1 MHAARSPASN
11 PAAVTGD
18 ALDLSL
24 SGSQLSMSRR
34 PSSASPGKSFSRSVS
49 VSVAGDSRAKRNTL
63 GDASLS
69 SSRSIKNLRR
79 CNSTT
84 QVNQQTNVSLSRD
97 QREDYLAL
105 FDSSSHGRKKLAG
118 LSKASADRTTWN
130 ILDDQPRASSLHS
143 GSRSTGSV
151 DSPPGPKQRE
161 LGIALAATFTANN
174 RSNKGAVGNSV
185 TTILHNNYSEKPLT
199 PKSSNQRPS
208 FNNILKATAND
219 EVSQDNSS
227 LTKSQKNFSSTSSTS
242 NNKSP
247 ASARRGSPAPS
258 GRREVTEEQAERFIQ
273 QVNQAAVTI
282 QRWYRR
288 HARRRHA
295 NQAALKCII
304 ASKRKEWEERR
315 EEDSRPEQQQKRG
328 DDRKQIRE
336 DKARLVRLAAIQEL
350 QQKRA
355 RRVAEVEPDSP
366 RSTAVVARQR
376 PPKIPLTTSGPSSP
390 GHSSPRSPPAGKA
403 KNAESN
409 SNVTAD
415 LIELNFRAVSPA
427 SSNQRGSPCSQ
438 DQEDGSERDVV
449 LVQQQPQQHQ
459 HNGRKW
465 IRREKARL
473 ANTPEVRPLSDRN
486 PLGEAAADWLS
497 QELQRPAEPQRA
509 AEGQLESL
517 RPTGVVGR
525 RKLPKISVTNKGPA
539 SPGDDSPTPPPAVK
553 AKNTD
558 SDLNVAAEFGELSSF
573 RAVSPDV
580 SNCRDSQCSQEILQR
595 SVSVEDQRQ
604 GALCSRAPSKSTFNE
619 LLDTL
624 KLLEEEPQ
632 RLSQPKCYSK
642 DKYAWI
648 DEDADSNT
656 LTTDNLERHG
666 QLSHH
671 PALPDGGA
679 LLSEAKLQSI
689 MSFLDEME
697 KSEQERP
704 RSVTSG
710 SHREAVL
717 SEEELVGV
725 EQASATAAEVSGSVM
740 RIQLELEEKKRTVN
754 MLQRAL
760 GQQRE
765 LTIRHVK
772 ETEKELS
779 RNFQLQREQY
789 EATIQR
795 HLTFIDQLIN
805 DKKLLSERCEGVVGE
820 LKQVDQKYTKKIVQ
834 MQEQHEME
842 IKKLKE
848 LMSATEKIRRE
859 KWIDEKTKKIK
870 EITVKGLEPEI
881 HKLISKHKQELKK
894 LRMLHEAELLQADDR
909 AAQRYVHQCEE
920 LRQRL
925 EGEKEE
931 QSQRERA
938 LAKQRWAHRRP
949 PSWTRAAGE
958 RRQSVSS
965 RSSSPA
971 DASPPHALMFCWL
984 MPSLCQCVRQE
995 AASQRTIHRRDGE
1008 GLLNMTAHSLR
1019 VCVRYEKQLQ
1029 EEELSL
1035 QQQRRRL
1042 YKEVADEKER
1052 LAQLSARQRA
1062 ELEDLRRQLEEN
1074 SSLAGRALREELDKT
1089 REEQERRHQ
1098 VEMKALQ
1105 ERLDAEKQTWE
1116 ENYKKKEE
1124 AWLLSR
1130 ERELREELRRGRDKE
1145 IEIAIW
1151 TLEEETSKEKEEC
1164 ERAAD
1169 NRVQRVRETYEAE
1182 LQELQRSQRT
1192 AVEKQQQLR
1201 RQQAEA
1207 QEELISLRAALRQK
1221 EAEVEGVTRTR
1232 DQLVD
1237 ERRRLAEV
1245 VRQEFAERL
1254 VTTEEENR
1262 RMAAEV
1268 AEVRARLRLEV
1279 ERVTREKEEELA
1291 EVHQRVKSAI
1301 LKKEETVNHL
1311 RKQHEAALK
1320 RADHLEALWE
1330 QQRKQLLEK

>member
-1 MHAARSPASN
+1 MHTTRSPSSI
-11 PAAVTGD
+11 PTGVSGD

-24 SGSQLSMSRR
+24 SGSQLSMSKR
-34 PSSASPGKSFSRSVS
+34 PSSASPGKYFSRSVS
-49 VSVAGDSRAKRNTL
+49 VSVASDSRGKRNTL
-63 GDASLS
+63 SDATFG

-79 CNSTT
+79 SNSTT
-84 QVNQQTNVSLSRD
+84 QVNQQANISLSQD
-97 QREDYLAL
+97 QSEDYLAL
-105 FDSSSHGRKKLAG
+105 FDSSSDGRKKLAS
-118 LSKASADRTTWN
+118 LSKASPDRTTWN
-130 ILDDQPRASSLHS
+130 ILDDQPRAFNPHSS
-143 GSRSTGSV
+143 SRSTGSV
-151 DSPPGPKQRE
+151 DSPTGLKKRE
-161 LGIALAATFTANN
+161 PGIALAATFTANN

-242 NNKSP
+242 NNRSP
-247 ASARRGSPAPS
+247 ASAQRGSPVPS
-258 GRREVTEEQAERFIQ
+258 RRREVTEEEAERFIQ

-288 HARRRHA
+288 HAKRRHT
-295 NQAALKCII
+295 NQAALKRIL
-304 ASKRKEWEERR
+304 ASKRKEWEERT
-315 EEDSRPEQQQKRG
+315 EEDSRPEQQQKK
-328 DDRKQIRE
+328 DEDRKRIRE
-336 DKARLVRLAAIQEL
+336 EKARLARLAAIQEL

-355 RRVAEVEPDSP
+355 QQVAEVHH
-366 RSTAVVARQR
+366 VA
-376 PPKIPLTTSGPSSP
+376 
-390 GHSSPRSPPAGKA
+390 
-403 KNAESN
+403 
-409 SNVTAD
+409 
-415 LIELNFRAVSPA
+415 
-427 SSNQRGSPCSQ
+427 
-438 DQEDGSERDVV
+438 
-449 LVQQQPQQHQ
+449 
-459 HNGRKW
+459 
-465 IRREKARL
+465 
-473 ANTPEVRPLSDRN
+473 EV
-486 PLGEAAADWLS
+486 
-497 QELQRPAEPQRA
+497 
-509 AEGQLESL
+509 QLESL
-517 RPTGVVGR
+517 RQTGVVGR
-525 RKLPKISVTNKGPA
+525 KKPPRISPTNKSPA
-539 SPGDDSPTPPPAVK
+539 SPSNNSPMSPTDVK

-558 SDLNVAAEFGELSSF
+558 SNLNVVAEFGELSSF
-573 RAVSPDV
+573 RAVSPAL
-580 SNCRDSQCSQEILQR
+580 SNCRGSQCSQEILQR

-604 GALCSRAPSKSTFNE
+604 GALSSRAPSKTTLNE

-624 KLLEEEPQ
+624 KLLEEEPE
-632 RLSQPKCYSK
+632 RLSEPKCYSK
-642 DKYAWI
+642 EKYAWI
-648 DEDADSNT
+648 DEDVDSNS

-725 EQASATAAEVSGSVM
+725 EHVSAAAAEITGSMM
-740 RIQLELEEKKRTVN
+740 RMKLDLEEKKRTVN
-754 MLQRAL
+754 MLQTAL
-760 GQQRE
+760 AQQRE
-765 LTIRHVK
+765 LTVRHVK
-772 ETEKELS
+772 ETEKELN
-779 RNFQLQREQY
+779 RNFTLQKEQY

-805 DKKLLSERCEGVVGE
+805 DKKSLSERCEGVVGE
-820 LKQVDQKYTKKIVQ
+820 LKLVDQKYTKKIAQ
-834 MQEQHEME
+834 MQEQHEMVWQILGPLCEE

-881 HKLISKHKQELKK
+881 QKLISKHKQELKK
-894 LRMLHEAELLQADDR
+894 LRTLHEAELLQADDR
-909 AAQRYVHQCEE
+909 AAQRYVRQCEE
-920 LRQRL
+920 LRLQL
-925 EGEKEE
+925 EREKDE
-931 QSQRERA
+931 QCQRERE
-938 LAKQRWAHRRP
+938 LGKQ
-949 PSWTRAAGE
+949 
-958 RRQSVSS
+958 
-965 RSSSPA
+965 
-971 DASPPHALMFCWL
+971 
-984 MPSLCQCVRQE
+984 
-995 AASQRTIHRRDGE
+995 
-1008 GLLNMTAHSLR
+1008 
-1019 VCVRYEKQLQ
+1019 RYEKQLQ

-1052 LAQLSARQRA
+1052 LAQLTARQRA

-1098 VEMKALQ
+1098 VEMKALH
-1105 ERLDAEKQTWE
+1105 ERLDIEKQTWE
-1116 ENYKKKEE
+1116 GNYKKKEE

-1130 ERELREELRRGRDKE
+1130 ERELKEGLRRERDKE
-1145 IEIAIW
+1145 IELAIW
-1151 TLEEETSKEKEEC
+1151 TLEEETSKDKEEC

-1169 NRVQRVRETYEAE
+1169 NRLKRVREKYEAE
-1182 LQELQRSQRT
+1182 LGELDRSERT
-1192 AVEKQQQLR
+1192 AVEKQQEMR
-1201 RQQAEA
+1201 KQQMET
-1207 QEELISLRAALRQK
+1207 QGELIRLQAALRQK
-1221 EAEVEGVTRTR
+1221 ELETEDVTQTR
-1232 DQLVD
+1232 DKLVD
-1237 ERRRLAEV
+1237 ERRSLAEV
-1245 VRQEFAERL
+1245 VRQEFADRL
-1254 VTTEEENR
+1254 VMTEEDNR
-1262 RMAAEV
+1262 RMKVEV
-1268 AEVRARLRLEV
+1268 SEVRARLRLEV

-1301 LKKEETVNHL
+1301 LKKEETVNNL

>member
-1 MHAARSPASN
+1 MHTTRSPSSN
-11 PAAVTGD
+11 PSAVSGD

-24 SGSQLSMSRR
+24 SGAQLSMSRR
-34 PSSASPGKSFSRSVS
+34 PGSASPGKGFSRSVS
-49 VSVAGDSRAKRNTL
+49 VSASGDGRGKRNTV
-63 GDASLS
+63 GDASFS

-84 QVNQQTNVSLSRD
+84 QVNQQTNISVSQD
-97 QREDYLAL
+97 QRGDYLAL
-105 FDSSSHGRKKLAG
+105 FDSSSHGRKKLAS

-143 GSRSTGSV
+143 SSRSTGSG
-151 DSPPGPKQRE
+151 DSPTGRKKRE

-219 EVSQDNSS
+219 EVSLDNSS
-227 LTKSQKNFSSTSSTS
+227 VTKSQKNFSSTSSTS

-247 ASARRGSPAPS
+247 SSARRGSPTPS
-258 GRREVTEEQAERFIQ
+258 RRREVTEEEAERFIQ
-273 QVNQAAVTI
+273 QVNQAAVSI

-288 HARRRHA
+288 HAKRRHT

-304 ASKRKEWEERR
+304 ASKRKEWEEKA
-315 EEDSRPEQQQKRG
+315 EEDSRPAQHQKRG
-328 DDRKQIRE
+328 EDRKQIRE

-355 RRVAEVEPDSP
+355 QRVAEAQHAAAELQLDSLRP
-366 RSTAVVARQR
+366 TAEVARQR
-376 PPKIPLTTSGPSSP
+376 PPKIPFTTSGAAPLGNSSP
-390 GHSSPRSPPAGKA
+390 ASPPAAKA
-403 KNAESN
+403 KNTESIL
-409 SNVTAD
+409 NVTAD
-415 LIELNFRAVSPA
+415 SIELNFRAISPA
-427 SSNQRGSPCSQ
+427 LSNQRGSQCSRQ
-438 DQEDGSERDVV
+438 QEDGLEQDVV
-449 LVQQQPQQHQ
+449 LAQQQQQYD
-459 HNGRKW
+459 RAW
-465 IRREKARL
+465 IRREKTHL
-473 ANTPEVRPLSDRN
+473 GGLSSSQTNTPE
-486 PLGEAAADWLS
+486 
-497 QELQRPAEPQRA
+497 ELQRPAEPQHA
-509 AEGQLESL
+509 AEVQLESL
-517 RPTGVVGR
+517 RQTAGVGH
-525 RKLPKISVTNKGPA
+525 RKPPKISLSN
-539 SPGDDSPTPPPAVK
+539 SSPTPPQAVK

-558 SDLNVAAEFGELSSF
+558 SNLNEFGELSSF
-573 RAVSPDV
+573 RAGSPDV
-580 SNCRDSQCSQEILQR
+580 SNCKDSQCSQEILER
-595 SVSVEDQRQ
+595 SVSREDQRQ
-604 GALCSRAPSKSTFNE
+604 GAPPKSTLSE

-624 KLLEEEPQ
+624 KLLGEEPQ

-648 DEDADSNT
+648 DEDVDSNS

-717 SEEELVGV
+717 SEEELLGV
-725 EQASATAAEVSGSVM
+725 EQASATAAEVSGSMM

-754 MLQRAL
+754 MLQSAL
-760 GQQRE
+760 AQQRE
-765 LTIRHVK
+765 LTVRHVK

-834 MQEQHEME
+834 MQEQHEMVWQILGPLCEE
-842 IKKLKE
+842 IKKLKD

-920 LRQRL
+920 LRQHL
-925 EGEKEE
+925 EREKEE
-931 QSQRERA
+931 QSRRERE
-938 LAKQRWAHRRP
+938 LAKQ
-949 PSWTRAAGE
+949 
-958 RRQSVSS
+958 
-965 RSSSPA
+965 
-971 DASPPHALMFCWL
+971 
-984 MPSLCQCVRQE
+984 
-995 AASQRTIHRRDGE
+995 
-1008 GLLNMTAHSLR
+1008 
-1019 VCVRYEKQLQ
+1019 RYEKQLQ

-1074 SSLAGRALREELDKT
+1074 SSLAGKALREELDRS

-1105 ERLDAEKQTWE
+1105 ERSDVEKQTWE

-1124 AWLLSR
+1124 VWLLSR

-1145 IEIAIW
+1145 IETAIW
-1151 TLEEETSKEKEEC
+1151 TLEEETSKDKEEC

-1169 NRVQRVRETYEAE
+1169 NRVKRVREKYEAE
-1182 LQELQRSQRT
+1182 LRELERSERA
-1192 AVEKQQQLR
+1192 AVEKHQALR
-1201 RQQAEA
+1201 RQQTEAEG
-1207 QEELISLRAALRQK
+1207 ELIALRAALRQK
-1221 EAEVEGVTRTR
+1221 EAEVEGVTQTR
-1232 DQLVD
+1232 DRLVD

-1245 VRQEFAERL
+1245 IRQEFAERL

-1262 RMAAEV
+1262 RMTVEV
-1268 AEVRARLRLEV
+1268 TEVRARLRLEV

-1301 LKKEETVNHL
+1301 LKKEETVSHL

>member
-1 MHAARSPASN
+1 MHTTRSPSSI
-11 PAAVTGD
+11 PTGVSGD

-24 SGSQLSMSRR
+24 SGSQLSMSKR
-34 PSSASPGKSFSRSVS
+34 PSSASPGKYFSRSVS
-49 VSVAGDSRAKRNTL
+49 VSVASDSRGKRNTL
-63 GDASLS
+63 GDASFG

-79 CNSTT
+79 SNSTT
-84 QVNQQTNVSLSRD
+84 QVNQQANISLSQD
-97 QREDYLAL
+97 QSEDYLAL
-105 FDSSSHGRKKLAG
+105 FDSSSDGRKKLAS
-118 LSKASADRTTWN
+118 LSKASPDRTTWN
-130 ILDDQPRASSLHS
+130 ILDDQPRAFPPHSS
-143 GSRSTGSV
+143 SRSTGSM
-151 DSPPGPKQRE
+151 DSPTSLKKRE
-161 LGIALAATFTANN
+161 PGIALAATFTANN

-227 LTKSQKNFSSTSSTS
+227 LTKSQKNFSSSPSTS

-247 ASARRGSPAPS
+247 VSAQRSSPVLPR
-258 GRREVTEEQAERFIQ
+258 RREVTEEEAERFIQ

-288 HARRRHA
+288 HAKRRHT
-295 NQAALKCII
+295 NQAALKRIL
-304 ASKRKEWEERR
+304 ASKRKEWEERT
-315 EEDSRPEQQQKRG
+315 EEDSRLEQQQQKK
-328 DDRKQIRE
+328 DEDRRRIRE
-336 DKARLVRLAAIQEL
+336 EKARLARLAAIQEL

-355 RRVAEVEPDSP
+355 QRVAEVQHAAE
-366 RSTAVVARQR
+366 VELENLRQTGAAGR
-376 PPKIPLTTSGPSSP
+376 KKPPKISP
-390 GHSSPRSPPAGKA
+390 TNK
-403 KNAESN
+403 
-409 SNVTAD
+409 
-415 LIELNFRAVSPA
+415 SPA
-427 SSNQRGSPCSQ
+427 SPSNNSPM
-438 DQEDGSERDVV
+438 
-449 LVQQQPQQHQ
+449 
-459 HNGRKW
+459 
-465 IRREKARL
+465 
-473 ANTPEVRPLSDRN
+473 
-486 PLGEAAADWLS
+486 
-497 QELQRPAEPQRA
+497 
-509 AEGQLESL
+509 
-517 RPTGVVGR
+517 
-525 RKLPKISVTNKGPA
+525 
-539 SPGDDSPTPPPAVK
+539 SPTDVK

-558 SDLNVAAEFGELSSF
+558 SNLNVAADLSELSFRAISPALSNHRGSQCSQDQDDRAEADICVEQQHQQNDRKYIRKEKARLARLAASQVNTPEELQQKRAHWVAEAQHVAEVELESLRQTGVVGRKKPPRISLTNKSPASPSNNSPMSPTDVKAKNTDSNLNAVAEFGELSSF
-573 RAVSPDV
+573 RAVSPAL
-580 SNCRDSQCSQEILQR
+580 SNCRGSQCSQEILQR

-604 GALCSRAPSKSTFNE
+604 GALSSRAQSKTTLNE

-624 KLLEEEPQ
+624 KLLEEEPE
-632 RLSQPKCYSK
+632 RLSEPKCYSK
-642 DKYAWI
+642 EKYAWI
-648 DEDADSNT
+648 DEDGDSNS

-717 SEEELVGV
+717 SEEELAGV
-725 EQASATAAEVSGSVM
+725 EQASATAAEVTGSMM
-740 RIQLELEEKKRTVN
+740 RIKLELEEKKRTVN
-754 MLQRAL
+754 MLQAAL
-760 GQQRE
+760 AQQRE
-765 LTIRHVK
+765 LTVRHVK
-772 ETEKELS
+772 ETEKELN
-779 RNFQLQREQY
+779 RNFQLQKEQY

-805 DKKLLSERCEGVVGE
+805 DKKALSERCEGVVGE
-820 LKQVDQKYTKKIVQ
+820 LKQVDQKYTKKIAH

-881 HKLISKHKQELKK
+881 QKLISKHKQELKK
-894 LRMLHEAELLQADDR
+894 LRTLHEAELLQADER
-909 AAQRYVHQCEE
+909 VAQRYVRQCEE
-920 LRQRL
+920 LRQQL
-925 EGEKEE
+925 EREKDE
-931 QSQRERA
+931 QCQKERE
-938 LAKQRWAHRRP
+938 LAKQ
-949 PSWTRAAGE
+949 
-958 RRQSVSS
+958 
-965 RSSSPA
+965 
-971 DASPPHALMFCWL
+971 
-984 MPSLCQCVRQE
+984 
-995 AASQRTIHRRDGE
+995 
-1008 GLLNMTAHSLR
+1008 
-1019 VCVRYEKQLQ
+1019 RYEKQLQ

-1052 LAQLSARQRA
+1052 LAQLAARQRA

-1098 VEMKALQ
+1098 VEMKSLQ
-1105 ERLDAEKQTWE
+1105 ERLDIEKQTWE

-1130 ERELREELRRGRDKE
+1130 ERELKEELRRERDKE
-1145 IEIAIW
+1145 IELAIW
-1151 TLEEETSKEKEEC
+1151 TLEEETSKDKEEC

-1169 NRVQRVRETYEAE
+1169 NRVKRVREKYETE
-1182 LQELQRSQRT
+1182 LRELERSERA
-1192 AVEKQQQLR
+1192 AVEKQQELR
-1201 RQQAEA
+1201 KQQMET
-1207 QEELISLRAALRQK
+1207 EGELIRLQAALQQK
-1221 EAEVEGVTRTR
+1221 EQETEDITQTR
-1232 DQLVD
+1232 DKLVD
-1237 ERRRLAEV
+1237 ERRSLAEV
-1245 VRQEFAERL
+1245 IRQEFADRL
-1254 VTTEEENR
+1254 VVTEEENR
-1262 RMAAEV
+1262 RMKVEV
-1268 AEVRARLRLEV
+1268 SEVRARLRLEV
-1279 ERVTREKEEELA
+1279 DRVTREKEEELA

-1301 LKKEETVNHL
+1301 LKKEETVNNL